1 MPGNIERKET
11 RMSHSIWSPGFI
23 GSVCLKNRIIR
34 SAVNDAQADAD
45 GACTPLQIALL
56 RELTAHGVGGIIT
69 GHIYVHRSGMAGN
82 RQLGLDRD
90 ELIPHLAQMARA
102 VHEGKGVIFAQLSH
116 AGNQADTY
124 LTGLPPSG
132 PSAVIPPGG
141 HVSCPMSREDIK
153 TIIDAFALAAQRAKK
168 AGFDGVQLHAAHG
181 YCLSEFLSPAVNKR
195 SDAYGGNVK
204 KRARLLLEVCR
215 AVRAEVGKDYPVFI
229 KIDGE
234 DFHEDGLTRE
244 MMCETVR
251 LLDRE
256 KLLDAVELSGFWGRF
271 KNRRD
276 TVDTANPGTEA
287 YVYKAALE
295 FKRCCALP
303 LILVGGIR
311 SLSVARSLV
320 ERDQVDFVA
329 MARPFIKEPWL
340 VHTWWA
346 QEQALTDTP
355 PA

>member
-1 MPGNIERKET
+1 M
-11 RMSHSIWSPGFI
+11 
-23 GSVCLKNRIIR
+23 
-34 SAVNDAQADAD
+34 
-45 GACTPLQIALL
+45 
-56 RELTAHGVGGIIT
+56 
-69 GHIYVHRSGMAGN
+69 
-82 RQLGLDRD
+82 
-90 ELIPHLAQMARA
+90 
-102 VHEGKGVIFAQLSH
+102 
-116 AGNQADTY
+116 
-124 LTGLPPSG
+124 
-132 PSAVIPPGG
+132 
-141 HVSCPMSREDIK
+141 
-153 TIIDAFALAAQRAKK
+153 
-168 AGFDGVQLHAAHG
+168 
-181 YCLSEFLSPAVNKR
+181 
-195 SDAYGGNVK
+195 K